1 MNRARP
7 ALLLVLGWLALG
19 ALPADAAVYKWV
31 DAEGRTHYSS
41 TPPPGADA
49 RPVVI
54 REDPV
59 PPPAAGPPPAAP
71 PTAGSG
77 GGDSAPRPPDQARAA
92 ACDTARHNLAL
103 LEKDGPVAKA
113 GPDGKNVLLEGE
125 ARARELDRARKA
137 VAYLCD

>member
-49 RPVVI
+49 KPVVI
-54 REDPV
+54 REDPL
-59 PPPAAGPPPAAP
+59 PPPAAGSPPAAP
-71 PTAGSG
+71 PAAG
-77 GGDSAPRPPDQARAA
+77 GG
-92 ACDTARHNLAL
+92 
-103 LEKDGPVAKA
+103 
-113 GPDGKNVLLEGE
+113 
-125 ARARELDRARKA
+125 
-137 VAYLCD
+137 

>member
-49 RPVVI
+49 KPVVI
-54 REDPV
+54 REDP
-59 PPPAAGPPPAAP
+59 PPPSSAPAPGQPPAGSP
-71 PTAGSG
+71 PGT
-77 GGDSAPRPPDQARAA
+77 DNNRPRPPDQARVA

-103 LEKDGPVAKA
+103 LEKDGPVAKP

>member
-49 RPVVI
+49 KPVVI
-54 REDPV
+54 REDP
-59 PPPAAGPPPAAP
+59 PPPPSAPAPGQPPAGSP
-71 PTAGSG
+71 PGT
-77 GGDSAPRPPDQARAA
+77 DSNRPRPPDQARAA

-103 LEKDGPVAKA
+103 LEKDGPVAKP

-125 ARARELDRARKA
+125 ARARELERARKA